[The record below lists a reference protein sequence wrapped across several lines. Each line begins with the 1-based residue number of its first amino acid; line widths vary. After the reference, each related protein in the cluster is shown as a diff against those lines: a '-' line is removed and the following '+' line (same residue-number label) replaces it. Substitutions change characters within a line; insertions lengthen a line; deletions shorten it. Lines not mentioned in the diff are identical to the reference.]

1 MFQADLWSLGISS
14 HFMDKGDTLEYF
26 VQSGHLEGWLQ
37 TRTHPSLRKRLATT
51 LGLKHLSP
59 GLREV

>member
-1 MFQADLWSLGISS
+1 
-14 HFMDKGDTLEYF
+14 MDKGDTLKYF

-37 TRTHPSLRKRLATT
+37 TRTHLSLQKRLATT